1 MTRWGATPEDWLNL
15 SLCLGLTADL
25 APVVSNT
32 QAEVAEGSSLKALGK
47 VPSRYN
53 KDRKVVGIAD
63 WTRKHSSP
71 AQVDHWAKEPDYGIC
86 LQTRTVRAL
95 DIDIDDRE
103 FAGRV
108 AARFCELVGLTP
120 PARTRANSGKALLAF
135 RVASVVGTAGGP
147 DGAVSGREAGFPKRS
162 FRVDGGLVELLGD
175 GQQFIAA
182 GTHPSGVRY
191 EWVGGLPD
199 EFPEIAAEVFEAAW
213 AALVAE
219 FATAPANTG
228 VVRQKGADLAG
239 IEDPVA
245 VWLSDRGLVLGQGR
259 GGELYVECPWKHEH
273 SSDSGI
279 TEAAWF
285 PAGTNGYER
294 GGFRCLHAHCDG
306 RGASEFENAIGCTAD
321 DFEELGDGE
330 GVAGGGD
337 SRSEL
342 GVVGCG
348 GGRPSLVRDKRGKV
362 EPTLPNLADALRAS
376 DWCGWQFATDSFFE
390 AVMVVGPGESA
401 WRPMKDTDAIAL
413 REWLERGTSRFGEFK
428 PINPKNLADAIL
440 KVAED
445 NRFDSAKQWINSL
458 TWDRVPRVE
467 TFLTDQFGAEDTPYH
482 RAVARYW
489 WTGHA
494 ARVLDPGHK
503 CDMVPILISPEG
515 RYKSSSLQS
524 LGPTPEAYIEV
535 DLNNKD
541 DDLSRKMRGALLGEI
556 EELRGL
562 RGRSAEANKAWVT
575 RRVEKWTPK
584 YRENSVLLP
593 RRLMFVGTT
602 NDGQFLDNSTGSRRW
617 LPVVVGSASTPDKLA
632 AVRDQLWAEARERF
646 KVIGEVDWRGAYE
659 LAEDNRGEHV
669 IEDAWQSRVADWL
682 DGDSAT
688 ELGYTAGVTISAIF
702 ELALGRSADRI
713 NRSDQDRMA
722 DVLRALNYTNVVR
735 KVRGRNKRVWVEVA
749 WLVCTGIGNR

>member
-1 MTRWGATPEDWLNL
+1 M
-15 SLCLGLTADL
+15 
-25 APVVSNT
+25 
-32 QAEVAEGSSLKALGK
+32 
-47 VPSRYN
+47 
-53 KDRKVVGIAD
+53 
-63 WTRKHSSP
+63 
-71 AQVDHWAKEPDYGIC
+71 
-86 LQTRTVRAL
+86 
-95 DIDIDDRE
+95 
-103 FAGRV
+103 
-108 AARFCELVGLTP
+108 
-120 PARTRANSGKALLAF
+120 
-135 RVASVVGTAGGP
+135 
-147 DGAVSGREAGFPKRS
+147 
-162 FRVDGGLVELLGD
+162 
-175 GQQFIAA
+175 
-182 GTHPSGVRY
+182 
-191 EWVGGLPD
+191 
-199 EFPEIAAEVFEAAW
+199 
-213 AALVAE
+213 
-219 FATAPANTG
+219 
-228 VVRQKGADLAG
+228 
-239 IEDPVA
+239 
-245 VWLSDRGLVLGQGR
+245 
-259 GGELYVECPWKHEH
+259 
-273 SSDSGI
+273 
-279 TEAAWF
+279 
-285 PAGTNGYER
+285 
-294 GGFRCLHAHCDG
+294 
-306 RGASEFENAIGCTAD
+306 
-321 DFEELGDGE
+321 
-330 GVAGGGD
+330 
-337 SRSEL
+337 
-342 GVVGCG
+342 GCG

-524 LGPTPEAYIEV
+524 LDPTPEAYIEV